1 MPRVPTHTVDDAPE
15 VSRATLTRLAATQG
29 KVINIL
35 ASMAHAPVLLELY
48 DRTEQLLR
56 EQSSLD
62 EPTRQAIH
70 LTVSNVN
77 GCDYCQA
84 AYTIAAVSA
93 GFSRPETT
101 HLRRGR
107 LPGDETLTSLL
118 AVCRQIATN
127 TGHVDDA
134 TWQAALNAGWSS
146 SELLEGYAEVVRT
159 ILTNYFNH
167 LVDTE
172 VDLPAAPNLHA

>member
-1 MPRVPTHTVDDAPE
+1 MPRVPTHTLDNAPE
-15 VSRATLTRLAATQG
+15 ASRATLTRLAGTQG

-107 LPGDETLTSLL
+107 LPGDDTLTALL
-118 AVCRQIATN
+118 AVCREIASD
-127 TGHVDDA
+127 TGHVEQA
-134 TWQAALNAGWSS
+134 TWQAALDAGWSPR
-146 SELLEGYAEVVRT
+146 ELLEAYAEVIRT
-159 ILTNYFNH
+159 ILTNFFNH
-167 LVDTE
+167 LVDTDL
-172 VDLPAAPNLHA
+172 DLPPAPSLDA